1 MPRTRG
7 RPPRERTPEL
17 TDDEEEEEFVPPEIF
32 IEEVQKKLKICKDF
46 LSENYFDMCKELN
59 KDLECSIC
67 MEKLNCRSCF
77 MLLACG
83 HSFHAKCLIRMQ
95 EHMCPT
101 CRDHTH

>member
-7 RPPRERTPEL
+7 RPARERTPEL
-17 TDDEEEEEFVPPEIF
+17 TDEDEEEEFVPPEIF

-67 MEKLNCRSCF
+67 MEKLN
-77 MLLACG
+77 
-83 HSFHAKCLIRMQ
+83 
-95 EHMCPT
+95 
-101 CRDHTH
+101 